1 MLLTIKYATVPT
13 IVACLSVFVLIPS
26 THGQK
31 PQAGSAG
38 DAAESAESSAP
49 PKRAGEDESQRSTFR
64 ERNRREPRREGAEP
78 DVAVDY
84 EAMSRQMVARFDRD
98 GDGKLSS
105 AELAVL
111 LRELRRFS
119 GARPGQGG
127 MMPAVGENP
136 AVPRPRSGG
145 FAPDPQALV
154 DRLFAADADNDGK
167 LSGDEIPERLRRIL
181 PQIDTNGDGAI
192 DREEALAMYTRFQ
205 GMMRGQG
212 APGRGQNRMR
222 RGGDSGADRP
232 TPGGNRPRRPPA
244 Q

>member
-1 MLLTIKYATVPT
+1 MLYTIKSATVPT
-13 IVACLSVFVLIPS
+13 IVACLTVFVLAPS
-26 THGQK
+26 THGQR

-38 DAAESAESSAP
+38 DAAESSALP
-49 PKRAGEDESQRSTFR
+49 RRAGEDESQLSTLGERS
-64 ERNRREPRREGAEP
+64 RREPRREVAEP
-78 DVAVDY
+78 GIPVDY

-98 GDGKLSS
+98 GDGKLSA

-119 GARPGQGG
+119 GARMGQGG
-127 MMPAVGENP
+127 MPSAAGEDPA
-136 AVPRPRSGG
+136 ASRPRNDGL
-145 FAPDPQALV
+145 APGPKTLV

-181 PQIDTNGDGAI
+181 PQIDTNADGSI
-192 DREEALAMYTRFQ
+192 DRAEALAMYTRFQ
-205 GMMRGQG
+205 GMMRRQG
-212 APGRGQNRMR
+212 APGRGPNRMR

-232 TPGGNRPRRPPA
+232 TPGGNRPRRPPM